1 MKDRVSWRRAWSLFY
16 KVMIM
21 QTIFTLMIW
30 SGIAYKWDTPFNDSE
45 DDYAKFDE
53 CFTEKLLNNGDIS
66 KCDKYSPD

>member
-1 MKDRVSWRRAWSLFY
+1 
-16 KVMIM
+16 M

-53 CFTEKLLNNGDIS
+53 CVAEKLLNNGDID

>member
-30 SGIAYKWDTPFNDSE
+30 GGIAYKWDTAFNDTE